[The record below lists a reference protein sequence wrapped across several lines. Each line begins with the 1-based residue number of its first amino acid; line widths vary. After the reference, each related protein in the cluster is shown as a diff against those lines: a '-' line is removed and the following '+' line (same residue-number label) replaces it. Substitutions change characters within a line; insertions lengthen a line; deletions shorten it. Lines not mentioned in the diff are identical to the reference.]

1 MMRALLTIALM
12 PNALLALS
20 GGFSHKVLRNHC
32 APPARTN
39 HVLAMKAPAARFK
52 VTDGGS
58 NARAAML
65 MEKHQFP
72 LGLAQQ
78 AVASAAYFPV
88 RHWIVDNSGS
98 EMDVEKNEA
107 GVPDLCPTTP
117 PQLAETGQEL
127 SEAEGR
133 PELGLTF
140 PDRGGG
146 TSG

>member
-1 MMRALLTIALM
+1 MMRTLLTIALM

-20 GGFSHKVLRNHC
+20 GGFSHKVLRYHHS
-32 APPARTN
+32 PPARTN

-98 EMDVEKNEA
+98 EMDVERNEA
-107 GVPDLCPTTP
+107 GVPDHASPIGRGWP
-117 PQLAETGQEL
+117 RL
-127 SEAEGR
+127 SEAEGCL
-133 PELGLTF
+133 ELDLTF
-140 PDRGGG
+140 PGHG
-146 TSG
+146 TGPPG

>member
-1 MMRALLTIALM
+1 MSNSDQFVSLFAW
-12 PNALLALS
+12 
-20 GGFSHKVLRNHC
+20 C
-32 APPARTN
+32 A
-39 HVLAMKAPAARFK
+39 AMKAPAARFK

-107 GVPDLCPTTP
+107 GVCPTTP
-117 PQLAETGQEL
+117 CPQLAEAGHKTVPG
-127 SEAEGR
+127 
-133 PELGLTF
+133 
-140 PDRGGG
+140 
-146 TSG
+146 

>member
-12 PNALLALS
+12 PNALLVLS
-20 GGFSHKVLRNHC
+20 GGFSHKALRHHH

-107 GVPDLCPTTP
+107 GVPDHSSPIGRGWP
-117 PQLAETGQEL
+117 RL
-127 SEAEGR
+127 SEAEGCL
-133 PELGLTF
+133 ELDLTF
-140 PDRGGG
+140 PDRGTGPPG
-146 TSG
+146 